1 MPIPLPLIRD
11 LVAVALLTEDV
22 RPSARWRLERALG
35 HDLVSRLLARDA
47 VIRTAA

>member
-22 RPSARWRLERALG
+22 RPSARWRLERVLG
-35 HDLVSRLLARDA
+35 RDLVSRLLARDSA
-47 VIRTAA
+47 S